1 MKTRYRI
8 LFAILPLL
16 VLRFAPL
23 GAQTI
28 GVAAFQEGPDKAV
41 QPEAFLTPLVSG
53 CMDELFFSGFIA
65 TSEKSATLSARDFK
79 DGSPVDRE
87 AAKQA
92 SVSYEI
98 EILVSVAKS
107 SFSKTLKIPS
117 KAEYRFIDLNNGKI
131 IVQGAILGM
140 EDGEDLQSR
149 IDAWCAQAS
158 KTIMPACLG
167 KLTDGSK
174 KVGS

>member
-1 MKTRYRI
+1 MKTRCRI
-8 LFAILPLL
+8 LFAIVPLL

-23 GAQTI
+23 AAQTI
-28 GVAAFQEGPDKAV
+28 GVAAYQEGADKALA
-41 QPEAFLTPLVSG
+41 PEPFLVPLVSG

-79 DGSPVDRE
+79 DGRQVDLE
-87 AAKQA
+87 AARRA
-92 SVSYEI
+92 SVSYEV
-98 EILVSVAKS
+98 EILVSVVKS

-117 KAEYRFIDLNNGKI
+117 KAEYRFIDINSGKI
-131 IVQGAILGM
+131 LVQGAIVGM
-140 EDGEDLQSR
+140 EDGEDPQSR

-167 KLTDGSK
+167 TLADGSK
-174 KVGS
+174 KVES